1 MWHFLS
7 ADGALSNC
15 LGQELTLD
23 SDDDESIYFSVVNLA
38 VGGSTGSYY
47 APCNQ

>member
-23 SDDDESIYFSVVNLA
+23 SDDESIYFSVVNLA